1 MNDNRSIKIL
11 YGTVVLI
18 IFGTVFSLF
27 YFSFLMPIHVDEAS
41 IWYHFTNRTW
51 SNRFDPGIVLP
62 HHTLTTYMA
71 KWSLPV
77 LGYSGIGLRFP
88 VILFG
93 GLSLWL
99 IFYFSK
105 KTLAS
110 DSVAIIAVV
119 CLAISPIFV
128 HYSHELRG
136 YSSLVFFAICSYY
149 CLFRLLQPDGKTIH
163 WLLFFLSFV
172 GCYLANFAALMFFAV
187 LLSTIWILR
196 ILIKLYPNLES
207 LHPLKNISLIAFFIY
222 SLITTLFFVWV
233 VFVVDSTVFNQS
245 RDFYANLDANFIA
258 IPDMFSTFFGYK
270 YLDDPSSLLYRYPL
284 FIWLCGLFYFSY
296 GIYTLLKKKS
306 FLVPLFLVLC
316 GLTISV
322 YAVSAVSGRFI
333 PVRSAIYLLPFIVI
347 FQAYGLKESILKFS
361 MRWFSQ
367 DSQTRLMYVLVS
379 SYLIGCFFLLTVGKY
394 TNLHADSGNPYELA
408 RSYLKNNAGPNDLII
423 SSLYD
428 TVGGFYLGD
437 MIREKNFNIFKN
449 ERIENIYY
457 LAPKADKSKIEL
469 EMVYPV
475 NKKVKFLPLDKFKPV
490 VSFENKGVRPSEIHI
505 FKSKIGIHP
514 LVNLEKKT
522 LSLPE
527 YFGNYKNVCKVQ
539 IDGQGIKIICDKSPF
554 ACAKQVL
561 NFRSVTENDIQFILF
576 HHMNH
581 QGTRKISYA
590 SMRSMPPS
598 AKAIKE
604 KLPFEPIPN
613 IYLVNNLV
621 NNIYDMDFYRKS
633 VDLIDVSLQK
643 MGGSK
648 QILFCMGGGLFEG
661 NSLIR
666 GVKVFNWQQESPEV
680 N

>member
-1 MNDNRSIKIL
+1 
-11 YGTVVLI
+11 
-18 IFGTVFSLF
+18 
-27 YFSFLMPIHVDEAS
+27 MPLHVDEGS
-41 IWYHFTNRTW
+41 IWFHFTNKTW

-172 GCYLANFAALMFFAV
+172 GCYLASFSALIFFGA
-187 LLSTIWILR
+187 LLGTIWILR
-196 ILIKLYPNLES
+196 ILIKLYPNLSNLS
-207 LHPLKNISLIAFFIY
+207 LFKNISPIALFIY
-222 SLITTLFFVWV
+222 SLITTLFFAWV

-245 RDFYANLDANFIA
+245 RDFYTNLDANFIA

-347 FQAYGLKESILKFS
+347 FQAYGLKESILKLS

-367 DSQTRLMYVLVS
+367 DSQARLMYVLVS

-428 TVGGFYLGD
+428 TVGGFYLGA
-437 MIREKNFNIFKN
+437 MLREKNFNIFKN

-469 EMVYPV
+469 EMVYPAS
-475 NKKVKFLPLDKFKPV
+475 KKVKFLPLDKFKPV

-514 LVNLEKKT
+514 LVNLEKKN

-527 YFGNYKNVCKVQ
+527 YFGNHEKVCKIQ

-561 NFRSVTENDIQFILF
+561 NFHSVTKNDIQFVLF
-576 HHMNH
+576 HHTND
-581 QGTRKISYA
+581 QGARRVSYA

-604 KLPFEPIPN
+604 KQPFKPIPN
-613 IYLVNNLV
+613 IYLINNLV
-621 NNIYDMDFYRKS
+621 NNIYDTDLYRKS

-643 MGGSK
+643 MGGGK
-648 QILFCMGGGLFEG
+648 NILFCMGGRLFEG

>member
-1 MNDNRSIKIL
+1 
-11 YGTVVLI
+11 
-18 IFGTVFSLF
+18 
-27 YFSFLMPIHVDEAS
+27 MPLHVDEGS
-41 IWYHFTNRTW
+41 IWFHFTNKTW

-172 GCYLANFAALMFFAV
+172 GCYLASFSALIFFGA
-187 LLSTIWILR
+187 LLGTIWILR
-196 ILIKLYPNLES
+196 ILIKLYPNLSNLS
-207 LHPLKNISLIAFFIY
+207 LFKNISPIALFIY
-222 SLITTLFFVWV
+222 SLITTLFFAWV

-245 RDFYANLDANFIA
+245 RDFYTNLDANFIA

-428 TVGGFYLGD
+428 TVGGFYLGA
-437 MIREKNFNIFKN
+437 MLREKNFNIFKN

-469 EMVYPV
+469 EMVYPAS
-475 NKKVKFLPLDKFKPV
+475 KKVKFLPLDKFKPV

-514 LVNLEKKT
+514 LVNLEKKN
-522 LSLPE
+522 LSSPE
-527 YFGNYKNVCKVQ
+527 YFGNHEKVCKIQ

-561 NFRSVTENDIQFILF
+561 NFHSVTKNDIQFVLF
-576 HHMNH
+576 HHTND
-581 QGTRKISYA
+581 QGARRVSYA

-604 KLPFEPIPN
+604 KQPFKPIPN
-613 IYLVNNLV
+613 IYLINNLV
-621 NNIYDMDFYRKS
+621 NNIYDTDLYRKS

-643 MGGSK
+643 MGGGK
-648 QILFCMGGGLFEG
+648 NILFCMGGRLFEG

>member
-1 MNDNRSIKIL
+1 
-11 YGTVVLI
+11 
-18 IFGTVFSLF
+18 
-27 YFSFLMPIHVDEAS
+27 
-41 IWYHFTNRTW
+41 
-51 SNRFDPGIVLP
+51 
-62 HHTLTTYMA
+62 
-71 KWSLPV
+71 
-77 LGYSGIGLRFP
+77 
-88 VILFG
+88 
-93 GLSLWL
+93 
-99 IFYFSK
+99 SK

-172 GCYLANFAALMFFAV
+172 GCYLASFSALIFFGA
-187 LLSTIWILR
+187 LLGTIWILR

-514 LVNLEKKT
+514 LVNLEKKN

-527 YFGNYKNVCKVQ
+527 YFGNHEKVCKIQ

-561 NFRSVTENDIQFILF
+561 NFHSVTKNDIQFVLF
-576 HHMNH
+576 HHTND
-581 QGTRKISYA
+581 QGARRVSYA

-604 KLPFEPIPN
+604 KQPFKPIPN
-613 IYLVNNLV
+613 IYLINNLV
-621 NNIYDMDFYRKS
+621 NNIYDTDLYRKS

-643 MGGSK
+643 MGGGK
-648 QILFCMGGGLFEG
+648 NILFCMGGRLFEG

>member
-18 IFGTVFSLF
+18 IFGTLVSLF
-27 YFSFLMPIHVDEAS
+27 YFSFLMPIHVDEGS

-51 SNRFDPGIVLP
+51 PNRFDPGIVLP

-119 CLAISPIFV
+119 FLAISPVFV

-172 GCYLANFAALMFFAV
+172 GCYLASFSALMFFAV
-187 LLSTIWILR
+187 LLGTIWILR
-196 ILIKLYPNLES
+196 ILIKLYPNLRS
-207 LHPLKNISLIAFFIY
+207 LRLFKNISLIALFIY

-245 RDFYANLDANFIA
+245 RDFYTNLGANFIA

-270 YLDDPSSLLYRYPL
+270 YLDDPSSLLYSYPL
-284 FIWLCGLFYFSY
+284 LIWLCGLFYFSY
-296 GIYTLLKKKS
+296 GIYTLFKKES

-322 YAVSAVSGRFI
+322 YALSGQFI
-333 PVRSAIYLLPFIVI
+333 PVRSAIYLLPLIVI
-347 FQAYGLKESILKFS
+347 FQAYGLKESILKLS

-367 DSQTRLMYVLVS
+367 DSQTRIMYFLISGYLV
-379 SYLIGCFFLLTVGKY
+379 GCFFLLTIGKY
-394 TNLHADSGNPYELA
+394 RNLEADSGNPYELA
-408 RSYLKNNAGPNDLII
+408 RNYLENNSGPNDLII

-428 TVGGFYLGD
+428 TVGGFYLGA
-437 MIREKNFNIFKN
+437 MIREKNYNIYKN
-449 ERIENIYY
+449 GRIDNIYY
-457 LAPKADKSKIEL
+457 LASKIGESKIEL
-469 EMVYPV
+469 ELVYPA
-475 NKKVKFLPLDKFKPV
+475 NKKVKFHPLEKFEPE
-490 VSFENKGVRPSEIHI
+490 VSFENKGVRSSEVHI
-505 FKSKIGIHP
+505 LKSKVEINSLMSISQQDLLKIVFTNKDKKACNSKIDGRGIRLNCRRAGMSCAAQL
-514 LVNLEKKT
+514 LVNPNIEKKD
-522 LSLPE
+522 L
-527 YFGNYKNVCKVQ
+527 Q
-539 IDGQGIKIICDKSPF
+539 I
-554 ACAKQVL
+554 
-561 NFRSVTENDIQFILF
+561 ILF
-576 HHMNH
+576 NH
-581 QGTRKISYA
+581 VNDKGADAISYA
-590 SMRSMPPS
+590 SLKSLDQS
-598 AKAIKE
+598 FITGENVKKQ
-604 KLPFEPIPN
+604 LDPFP
-613 IYLVNNLV
+613 YVYMVNHLV
-621 NNIYDMDFYRKS
+621 NNIDDTDGFKRNVNLMDVTFQKLSNGKNLLLCMKGDMFQY
-633 VDLIDVSLQK
+633 
-643 MGGSK
+643 
-648 QILFCMGGGLFEG
+648 
-661 NSLIR
+661 NSLIN
-666 GVKVFNWQQESPEV
+666 GVRVFNWKQ
-680 N
+680 